1 MAKAKTLAALAGLAG
16 LAYAMR
22 DKSSKDDAGDQKTSA
37 YTGDIKKVGALEDTF
52 KPTNESAYALSTGV
66 RPGVGDAT
74 NDSLSVRKIKPS
86 VAPVLKTSLPKIDP
100 RDRESGMS
108 RGTSSAESPSYSNEG
123 RSSIAPTVANRS
135 DQLTNISRAT
145 KREAKTK
152 QFADDVPYQESAQKT
167 DALSVASRAARAS
180 DARRR
185 MAQQGSYKSGGMTA
199 SKRADGIASRGKT
212 RGKIC

>member
-1 MAKAKTLAALAGLAG
+1 MAKARDLAALAGLAG

-22 DKSSKDDAGDQKTSA
+22 GKSKDDAGDQKTSS
-37 YTGDIKKVGALEDTF
+37 YTGDTKKVGALEDTF
-52 KPTNESAYALSTGV
+52 KPTNESAYALSTGKV

-86 VAPVLKTSLPKIDP
+86 VAPVLKTSPPKTDP
-100 RDRESGMS
+100 RDREFGMS

-185 MAQQGSYKSGGMTA
+185 MAQQSSYKSGGMTA
-199 SKRADGIASRGKT
+199 SKRADGIATKGKT
-212 RGKIC
+212 RGKVC